1 MAKSKFEYV
10 KQFELPDALL
20 PDCGLLVRVDGH
32 HFSRFVKAQA
42 FQKPNDAR
50 GLHLMNEVGTLL
62 SLLYSFYIP
71 RHRQTYT

>member
-20 PDCGLLVRVDGH
+20 PDCGLIVRVDGH
-32 HFSRFVKAQA
+32 HFSRFVKAQG

-50 GLHLMNEVGTLL
+50 GLHLMNEVGTLVRVL
-62 SLLYSFYIP
+62 AVCTSQGSASAL
-71 RHRQTYT
+71 

>member
-20 PDCGLLVRVDGH
+20 PDCGLIVRVDGH

-42 FQKPNDAR
+42 FQKPNDVR
-50 GLHLMNEVGTLL
+50 GLHLMNEVRVESACREHRSSQSLPTL
-62 SLLYSFYIP
+62 
-71 RHRQTYT
+71 